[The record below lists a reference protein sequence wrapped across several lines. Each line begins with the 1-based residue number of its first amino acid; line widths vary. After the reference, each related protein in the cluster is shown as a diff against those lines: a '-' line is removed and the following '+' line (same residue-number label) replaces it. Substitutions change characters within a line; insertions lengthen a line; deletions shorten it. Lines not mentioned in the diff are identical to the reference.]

1 MISMNS
7 LNLISIIVFNIGYY
21 SSKYTGVPYD
31 AITFEPAPYTG
42 IINHLRSLVG
52 NTYQIEYVYN
62 TTIANRLIGL
72 VSLTLS
78 RLVFFLLPVA

>member
-1 MISMNS
+1 MNS
-7 LNLISIIVFNIGYY
+7 FIPLSIITLGLGYY

-42 IINHLRSLVG
+42 IINHLRGLVG
-52 NTYQIEYVYN
+52 NTYHIEYVYN